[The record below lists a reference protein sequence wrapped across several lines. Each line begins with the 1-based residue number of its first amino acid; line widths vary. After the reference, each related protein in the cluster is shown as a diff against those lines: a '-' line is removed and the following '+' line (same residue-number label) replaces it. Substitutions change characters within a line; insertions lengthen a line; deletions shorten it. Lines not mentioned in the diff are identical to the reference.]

1 MKTAS
6 IVAALSGC
14 ITIATAKSI
23 SMTPHQQYSSSVG
36 VLGCKI
42 DTNRAAFWP
51 IPVDC
56 NNICVKVTHK
66 GRHVTLLRIDESRG
80 AYDISY
86 DAWNYL
92 TTGFSAKD
100 AGKASQGGAV
110 AAEYEDVHGSD
121 PECRKLMHTAG
132 NKLALSASNSQ
143 NFITSCAPGTFV
155 RDNMIQLNIKDAQ
168 CQWGKDEVCKLTDAD
183 RAAGLNQPACPS
195 GLGNQDKMKPCLV
208 KDIKYGTGKHVCA
221 DGSDAAGT
229 PQVPAPAAAAPPPT
243 MR

>member
-6 IVAALSGC
+6 IVAAFSGFV
-14 ITIATAKSI
+14 TMAAAKAISI
-23 SMTPHQQYSSSVG
+23 TPHQQYSSSVG

-42 DTNRAAFWP
+42 DTNRVAFWP

-56 NNICVKVTHK
+56 NNICVKVTHQ
-66 GRHVTLLRIDESRG
+66 GRHVTLLRIDVSGG

-92 TTGFSAKD
+92 TTGFSAKE
-100 AGKASQGGAV
+100 AGKASTGGGV
-110 AAEYEDVHGSD
+110 SAEYKDVHGSD

-143 NFITSCAPGTFV
+143 NFINSCAPGTFA
-155 RDNMIQLNIKDAQ
+155 RDNRIEMNIGDAQ
-168 CQWGKDEVCKLTDAD
+168 CKWGKDEVCTLTDAD

-195 GLGNQDKMKPCLV
+195 VLGIQDKMKPCLV
-208 KDIKYGTGKHVCA
+208 KDIQYGTGKHVCA
-221 DGSDAAGT
+221 DGSDATGT
-229 PQVPAPAAAAPPPT
+229 P
-243 MR
+243 